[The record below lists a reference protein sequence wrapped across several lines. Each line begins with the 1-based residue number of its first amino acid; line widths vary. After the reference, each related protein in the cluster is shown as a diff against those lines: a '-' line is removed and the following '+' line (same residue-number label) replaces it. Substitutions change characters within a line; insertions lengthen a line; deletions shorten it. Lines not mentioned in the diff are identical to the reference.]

1 MSFFKHKWGELL
13 QRDRAY
19 GDINNWQKLS
29 FIVSWTLG
37 ASPSKQKNG
46 KIFTLEGF
54 TPTATRFQKKAK
66 VRKNPH
72 EKNVIIYMSDSI
84 NGLHWVL
91 AIARC
96 EPIFYQSPKQI
107 IAESSVYTIAQL
119 PMTKSKQLLLSLWL
133 CSHHTIAFAPIR
145 NLYTGQGSCL
155 HRIRGVARGGGGSC
169 GARDPPLVGLRLSK
183 QPTIFRWRRCHDNIL
198 AVKPLLKS
206 PLF

>member
-1 MSFFKHKWGELL
+1 MSFFKHKSGEFL

-19 GDINNWQKLS
+19 GDINNWQKLF

-72 EKNVIIYMSDSI
+72 EKNVIIYISDSI
-84 NGLHWVL
+84 NRLHWVM

-96 EPIFYQSPKQI
+96 EPIFYQSPEQI

-119 PMTKSKQLLLSLWL
+119 PMTKSKQPLLNQGSYGYV
-133 CSHHTIAFAPIR
+133 HTILRIAFAPIR
-145 NLYTGQGSCL
+145 NIYTGQVSCL
-155 HRIRGVARGGGGSC
+155 HRMVISANFC
-169 GARDPPLVGLRLSK
+169 
-183 QPTIFRWRRCHDNIL
+183 N
-198 AVKPLLKS
+198 
-206 PLF
+206 